1 MVIQVNERKRG
12 KKDFTH
18 NEEVN
23 HRAYKLYKNLKKL
36 YKSVHVARF
45 ADDVNLKGNLDLEKE
60 VDCLDWGWLEK
71 NIGVFSH
78 IMILSSWDQDT
89 TSILLKGIRKH
100 NSRATVIY
108 ESYDWLTSWIT
119 DEESYKEK
127 VNGEQYLVKHAD
139 KITFRYPGLI
149 KERLHK
155 LQKEKPSIYLPDP
168 LSELD
173 FKNSIS
179 KDPTKKKAMLY
190 IGNVQLD
197 YHRSLIEEA
206 RIQNLT
212 YFINPRHPE
221 DISISEEGLRSP
233 SLPYSIALT
242 ISEISRNYDCYGLI
256 INHSRL
262 PKKYIDENGYT
273 DDISDVAPANKLFD
287 YLETD
292 VSQQL
297 KNMDSATSN

>member
-1 MVIQVNERKRG
+1 M
-12 KKDFTH
+12 
-18 NEEVN
+18 
-23 HRAYKLYKNLKKL
+23 
-36 YKSVHVARF
+36 
-45 ADDVNLKGNLDLEKE
+45 NLKGNLDLEKE

-155 LQKEKPSIYLPDP
+155 LQKRKTIYISTGS
-168 LSELD
+168 SE
-173 FKNSIS
+173 
-179 KDPTKKKAMLY
+179 
-190 IGNVQLD
+190 
-197 YHRSLIEEA
+197 
-206 RIQNLT
+206 
-212 YFINPRHPE
+212 
-221 DISISEEGLRSP
+221 
-233 SLPYSIALT
+233 
-242 ISEISRNYDCYGLI
+242 
-256 INHSRL
+256 
-262 PKKYIDENGYT
+262 
-273 DDISDVAPANKLFD
+273 
-287 YLETD
+287 
-292 VSQQL
+292 
-297 KNMDSATSN
+297 